1 MYSAHSCHHPLRHVG
16 LNSDKRYQTMDLKQ
30 MLQVDHNDK
39 NVLSAFKSLAEAR
52 QIDQNE
58 ILY

>member
-39 NVLSAFKSLAEAR
+39 NVLSTFKSLAEAR
-52 QIDQNE
+52 QID
-58 ILY
+58 